1 METILLTERP
11 TLYNIERE
19 IKKEIEVKV
28 NNPLYAHFLNTVS
41 EQRKSEFIDGEIV
54 IQSPAKVKHIDANTS
69 LTILLKLH
77 IEKNKLGWLASEK
90 ALIKMRLV
98 KNDYEPDIC
107 FFNTDKSEF
116 FKRNTWQFPI
126 PDLSIEILSDSTEH
140 IDRGRKFR
148 DYANHNVREYW
159 IVNTDRY
166 EIEQYCLKST
176 GIYTHNKTY
185 GMYDTIKSF
194 VVDGFQAPVNAV
206 FFYNDLDDFL
216 FGTLEK
222 RIERHEDELE
232 LRNRELKRKNKKI
245 EQQRKELIQKNTKIE
260 EDERKMKEDERK
272 MKEKDRK
279 IKEDERKMKEDE
291 WKMKEKD
298 REMKEKD
305 REMKEKDRKL
315 EQQLREQQQQHEL
328 IKKLQKQIK
337 DFKLWNK

>member
-1 METILLTERP
+1 METILLTARP
-11 TLYNIERE
+11 TLYNIERKRE
-19 IKKEIEVKV
+19 SEVKEIEVKT
-28 NNPLYAHFLNTVS
+28 NNRHYAHFLNNVS

-69 LTILLKLH
+69 LTILLKVH
-77 IEKNKLGWLASEK
+77 IERNKLGWLASEK

-185 GMYDTIKSF
+185 GMYETIKSF
-194 VVDGFQAPVNAV
+194 VIEGFQAPVNAV
-206 FFYNDLDDFL
+206 FFYDALDNFL

-222 RIERHEDELE
+222 RIEKHAE
-232 LRNRELKRKNKKI
+232 ELKIKDKKI
-245 EQQRKELIQKNTKIE
+245 EQQKKELLQKDRKIE
-260 EDERKMKEDERK
+260 QDGRK

-279 IKEDERKMKEDE
+279 IKE
-291 WKMKEKD
+291 
-298 REMKEKD
+298 
-305 REMKEKDRKL
+305 KDRKI
-315 EQQLREQQQQHEL
+315 EQQQREQQQQHEL
-328 IKKLQKQIK
+328 IKELRKQIK
-337 DFKLWNK
+337 DFQLWNK

>member
-1 METILLTERP
+1 MKLFFTVTKLQIIFLFKLKKMETILLTARP
-11 TLYNIERE
+11 TLYNIERKRKKVRGVKEKE
-19 IKKEIEVKV
+19 IKT

-90 ALIKMRLV
+90 ALIKMRHV
-98 KNDYEPDIC
+98 RNDYEPDIC

-194 VVDGFQAPVNAV
+194 VVEGFQAPVNAV
-206 FFYNDLDDFL
+206 FFYDDLDDFL

-245 EQQRKELIQKNTKIE
+245 EQQRKELVQK
-260 EDERKMKEDERK
+260 DMK

-291 WKMKEKD
+291 RK
-298 REMKEKD
+298 
-305 REMKEKDRKL
+305 MKEKDRKL
-315 EQQLREQQQQHEL
+315 EQQQREQQQQHEL